1 MSKKSSKIGIFD
13 SGLGG
18 LTVLKSIKQ
27 KYPNEKF
34 IYVGD
39 TAFLPY
45 GSKTADTITR
55 RSHKIVQFLIKKNVK
70 GIIVA
75 CNSASSVALKSLQKE
90 YMTPILGVIESS
102 IKLALKNK
110 DIKTIGLLGTS
121 TTVNS
126 KAYESQLLLH
136 SNQVKLF
143 STACPL
149 FVPLVEEGWINKN
162 TNIISSIAQEYIK
175 TLFQKN
181 KKIDSIILGCTH
193 YPILL
198 NQIKCAISSLGYNTD
213 CLSFIDNGAAILED
227 LHTHFSI
234 NDNGSYTN
242 DELLRVLD
250 IEDEFYVTDLQPN
263 FIDLA
268 NNILHSKQNIKTINT
283 NPQILS
289 L

>member
-45 GSKTADTITR
+45 GSKTAETIIQRT
-55 RSHKIVQFLIKKNVK
+55 HKIVQFLIKKNVK

-75 CNSASSVALKSLQKE
+75 CNSASSVALKSLKE
-90 YMTPILGVIESS
+90 EYKTPILGVIESS

-110 DIKTIGLLGTS
+110 DIQTIGLLGTS

-126 KAYESQLLLH
+126 KAYENQLLLY

-198 NQIKCAISSLGYNTD
+198 KQIKCAISSLGYNAD
-213 CLSFIDNGAAILED
+213 SLSFIDNGAAILED
-227 LHTHFSI
+227 LHKCFSMK
-234 NDNGSYTN
+234 DSGLYSN

>member
-45 GSKTADTITR
+45 GSKTAETIIQRT
-55 RSHKIVQFLIKKNVK
+55 HKIVQFLIKKNVK

-75 CNSASSVALKSLQKE
+75 CNSASSVALKSLKNE
-90 YMTPILGVIESS
+90 YSTPILGVIESS

-110 DIKTIGLLGTS
+110 EVKTIGLLGTS

-126 KAYESQLLLH
+126 KAYESKLLSY
-136 SNQVKLF
+136 SNEVKLF

-162 TNIISSIAQEYIK
+162 TNIISSIAKEYIK
-175 TLFQKN
+175 ILFQKN

-198 NQIKCAISSLGYNTD
+198 KQIKYAISSLGYNAD
-213 CLSFIDNGAAILED
+213 RLFFIDNGAAILED
-227 LHTHFSI
+227 LHKYFSI
-234 NDNGSYTN
+234 NDSGLHSN

-268 NNILHSKQNIKTINT
+268 NNILYSKQNIKTINT
-283 NPQILS
+283 NPKILS

>member
-1 MSKKSSKIGIFD
+1 M
-13 SGLGG
+13 
-18 LTVLKSIKQ
+18 
-27 KYPNEKF
+27 
-34 IYVGD
+34 
-39 TAFLPY
+39 
-45 GSKTADTITR
+45 
-55 RSHKIVQFLIKKNVK
+55 
-70 GIIVA
+70 
-75 CNSASSVALKSLQKE
+75 KE
-90 YMTPILGVIESS
+90 EYKTPILGVIESS

-110 DIKTIGLLGTS
+110 DIQTIGLLGTS

-126 KAYESQLLLH
+126 KAYEKQLLLY

-162 TNIISSIAQEYIK
+162 TNIISKIAQEYIK
-175 TLFQKN
+175 ALFQQN

-198 NQIKCAISSLGYNTD
+198 KQIKCAISSLGYNAD
-213 CLSFIDNGAAILED
+213 SISFIDNGAAILED
-227 LHTHFSI
+227 LHKCFFIKDS
-234 NDNGSYTN
+234 GLYSN

>member
-45 GSKTADTITR
+45 GSKTAETIIQRT
-55 RSHKIVQFLIKKNVK
+55 HKIVQFLIKKNVK

-75 CNSASSVALKSLQKE
+75 CNSASSVALKSLKNE
-90 YMTPILGVIESS
+90 YNTPILGVIESS

-110 DIKTIGLLGTS
+110 EVKTIGLLGTS

-126 KAYESQLLLH
+126 KAYESKLLSY
-136 SNQVKLF
+136 SNEVKLF

-162 TNIISSIAQEYIK
+162 TNIISSIATEYIK

-198 NQIKCAISSLGYNTD
+198 KQIKYAISSLGYNAD
-213 CLSFIDNGAAILED
+213 RLFFIDNGAAILED
-227 LHTHFSI
+227 LHKYFSI
-234 NDNGSYTN
+234 NDSGLHSN

-268 NNILHSKQNIKTINT
+268 NNILYSKQNIKTINT
-283 NPQILS
+283 NPKILS

>member
-45 GSKTADTITR
+45 GSKTAETIIQRT
-55 RSHKIVQFLIKKNVK
+55 HKIVQFLIKKNVK

-75 CNSASSVALKSLQKE
+75 CNSASSVALKSLKNE
-90 YMTPILGVIESS
+90 YSTPILGVIESS

-110 DIKTIGLLGTS
+110 EVKTIGLLGTS

-126 KAYESQLLLH
+126 KAYESKLLSY
-136 SNQVKLF
+136 SNEVKLF

-149 FVPLVEEGWINKN
+149 FVPLVEEGWI
-162 TNIISSIAQEYIK
+162 
-175 TLFQKN
+175 
-181 KKIDSIILGCTH
+181 C
-193 YPILL
+193 LL
-198 NQIKCAISSLGYNTD
+198 
-213 CLSFIDNGAAILED
+213 
-227 LHTHFSI
+227 
-234 NDNGSYTN
+234 YTSPSPR
-242 DELLRVLD
+242 DRG
-250 IEDEFYVTDLQPN
+250 
-263 FIDLA
+263 
-268 NNILHSKQNIKTINT
+268 
-283 NPQILS
+283 
-289 L
+289 